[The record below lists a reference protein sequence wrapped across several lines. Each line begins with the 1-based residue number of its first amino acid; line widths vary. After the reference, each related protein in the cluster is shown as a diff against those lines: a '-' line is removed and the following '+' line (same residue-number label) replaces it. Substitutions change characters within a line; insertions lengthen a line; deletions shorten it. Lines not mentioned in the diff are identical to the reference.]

1 MELRPYQTAAIDAI
15 ISEWEK
21 IQKTLLVLPT
31 GTGKTIVFCKLSER
45 MICKGKRILILA
57 HRGELLDQAADK
69 MMKATGLGCAIEK
82 AELTAEDSWF
92 RTTVGSVQ
100 TLMSEKRL
108 ERFSPDFYDIII
120 TDEAHH
126 CLSPSYQVIYDYFKD
141 AKHLGVTATP
151 DRGDKQDLG
160 QFFDSLAYEYTL
172 PEAINDG
179 FLSPIKA
186 LSIPINIDLNACSQ
200 QAGDFKARDLGN
212 VLDPFLEA
220 IADEMAEHCKD
231 RKTVI
236 FLPLIATSKKM
247 CEILNKKG
255 FRATEINGTSKDRS
269 ENLNGFTDGKFNVIC
284 NSMLLTEG
292 WDEPSADC
300 IVCLRPTKIRALYAQ
315 IIGRGTRLYPGKEY
329 LLVLDFLWHSDRHQL
344 CRPAN
349 LVCEDPEMA
358 AAMTKIIQEQEEGK
372 AVDISDIS
380 EEVRQQVID
389 DREERLAKKLEEMR
403 HRKRQLVDPIQ
414 FEMSIRDEKL
424 LNYEPAFGDEN
435 SAVTPSQ
442 KKKLEKMGIFSE
454 DIQNKGLAESLI
466 KKLDERRIGGFTTPK
481 QIRCLERYGFRD
493 VGTWKFLF
501 AKSLIDR
508 IAGNRWKIP
517 KDIEPY
523 SYKPKTEIKSIDADF
538 EMTGW

>member
-424 LNYEPAFGDEN
+424 LNYEPAFGDELN
-435 SAVTPSQ
+435 AVTPSQ

>member
-1 MELRPYQTAAIDAI
+1 MELRPYQTAAVDAI
-15 ISEWEK
+15 ISEWENV
-21 IQKTLLVLPT
+21 QKTLLVLPT
-31 GTGKTIVFCKLSER
+31 GTGKTIVFCKLSEK
-45 MICKGKRILILA
+45 MIIKGKRILILA

-92 RTTVGSVQ
+92 RVTVGSVQ
-100 TLMSEKRL
+100 TLMSPKRL
-108 ERFSPDFYDIII
+108 ERFAPDFYDIII

-126 CLSPSYQVIYDYFKD
+126 SLSPSYQVIYDYFED

-160 QFFDSLAYEYTL
+160 QFYDSLAYEYTL

-200 QAGDFKARDLGN
+200 QAGDFKVRDLGN

-269 ENLNGFTDGKFNVIC
+269 ENLKGFTDGKFNVIC

-329 LLVLDFLWHSDRHQL
+329 LLVLDFLWHSDRHEL

-358 AAMTKIIQEQEEGK
+358 SAMTKIIQEQEDGK
-372 AVDISDIS
+372 AVDISEIS

-403 HRKRQLVDPIQ
+403 HRKRQLVDPVQ

-424 LNYEPAFGDEN
+424 LNYQPAFGDELN
-435 SAVTPSQ
+435 AVTPSQ
-442 KKKLEKMGIFSE
+442 KKKLEKMGIFAE
-454 DIQNKGLAESLI
+454 DIKSKGLAESLI
-466 KKLDERRIGGFTTPK
+466 KKLDSRRMAGFTTPK

-493 VGTWKFLF
+493 VGTWKFNS

-517 KDIEPY
+517 MDIEPY
-523 SYKPKTEIKSIDADF
+523 SYKPKTDIKSTDADF